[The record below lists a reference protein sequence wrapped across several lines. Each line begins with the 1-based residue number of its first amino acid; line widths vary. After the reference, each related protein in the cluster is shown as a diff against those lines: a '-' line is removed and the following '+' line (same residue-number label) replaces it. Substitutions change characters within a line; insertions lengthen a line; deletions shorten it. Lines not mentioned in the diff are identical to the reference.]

1 MLLLQCWISFLIL
14 LLSWLVK
21 NKLITLF
28 NKNIFLGPV
37 TVIYLSTEGRQGSLP
52 AWVVTLSYIIWLFVT
67 RLLKYIPHFTHRPQD
82 ILYIPAWIIFSIYF
96 ALMKIYCLFTLHITE
111 WGTRKNVDDQGLK
124 DYKIEDDMDIYENK
138 FKVIDSSFE
147 ERKKKAKPMMME
159 KREYHYDKEYE
170 AWKRNN
176 KNRNDSDTKPL
187 LSSSLSS
194 LEEEGRRE
202 SIDTPISPNIEKA
215 LIRMTSCSSLG
226 QIRRDLAREN
236 LLSNAL
242 HSSSESTIG
251 SSIRHTKPYDI
262 YADTLMLPSRAMLA
276 NSSTQNKSLP
286 NNNNIF
292 DSIIEQEV
300 KMFKRV
306 ASVKSKRSSL
316 NPGPTLLL
324 KPKSKTP
331 RKNNRTSQ
339 QLLYNHAKTQIT
351 SQPLLLLP
359 STHTR
364 KPKSILTKN
373 PPPNLLFPTAG
384 VRFNLGRNSVR
395 MSKLRDR
402 ELERREY
409 KEEKKRKN
417 EVVTKDLREK

>member
-1 MLLLQCWISFLIL
+1 
-14 LLSWLVK
+14 
-21 NKLITLF
+21 
-28 NKNIFLGPV
+28 
-37 TVIYLSTEGRQGSLP
+37 
-52 AWVVTLSYIIWLFVT
+52 
-67 RLLKYIPHFTHRPQD
+67 
-82 ILYIPAWIIFSIYF
+82 
-96 ALMKIYCLFTLHITE
+96 MKIYCLFTLHITE

-138 FKVIDSSFE
+138 FQVIDSSFE

-159 KREYHYDKEYE
+159 KRHYDKEYE

-176 KNRNDSDTKPL
+176 KNRNESDTKPL

-262 YADTLMLPSRAMLA
+262 YADTLMLPSRTMLA

-286 NNNNIF
+286 NNNIF

-306 ASVKSKRSSL
+306 ASVKSKRSHSL
-316 NPGPTLLL
+316 NTGPNLLL
-324 KPKSKTP
+324 PKKPKSKTP
-331 RKNNRTSQ
+331 RKNNRLSQ
-339 QLLYNHAKTQIT
+339 QLLYNHTKTQIT
-351 SQPLLLLP
+351 PQPLLILP

-364 KPKSILTKN
+364 KPKSILNKN
-373 PPPNLLFPTAG
+373 PPNLLFPTAG
-384 VRFNLGRNSVR
+384 VRFNLARHSVR